1 MSDQTHQAGASAA
14 RATIRQHAER
24 DAAAE
29 APDFLARGIVAHV
42 GFVDG
47 GQPVVIPMTYHA
59 SPDDPAHLY
68 LHGSHDSRL
77 LARLASGDPVCV
89 AVTLADGL
97 VYSRTALD
105 HSVNYRSVVAFCRAS
120 KVQPDRAAQRR
131 MLEAMIARYFP
142 GRTAGVDYEPIADAH
157 LKATAFISLDVEA
170 MSAKARRGGPNGP
183 LDADPDAPGTAGV
196 IALIPPHPIS

>member
-1 MSDQTHQAGASAA
+1 MPGT
-14 RATIRQHAER
+14 TIRRHPER
-24 DAAAE
+24 DVTDE
-29 APDFLARGIVAHV
+29 APEFLARGVVAHV

-77 LARLASGDPVCV
+77 IARLASGDPVCV
-89 AVTLADGL
+89 AVTLVDGL
-97 VYSRTALD
+97 VYSRTAHD

-120 KVQPDRAAQRR
+120 KVQPDRDVQRR

-142 GRTAGVDYEPIADAH
+142 GRTAGVDYEPIPDAH
-157 LKATAFISLDVEA
+157 LSATAFIALDVEA
-170 MSAKARRGGPNGP
+170 WSAKARRGGPNGP
-183 LDADPDAPGTAGV
+183 TDHDPDLPGSAGV
-196 IALIPPHPIS
+196 VELGPQQRP